1 MMVLHGRSGPIA
13 AGLLALVAIAA
24 LAACADLEN
33 SYLPY
38 PDLDF
43 EQYRGVI
50 QPIVTSSCSSL
61 GCHGDHNRRLT
72 FYAVDFLRAEPKAV
86 GEPLD
91 PDDLTAGEQMWN
103 YNGLR
108 TRLLDETD
116 AASSR
121 LVLKCIDP
129 ELGGIV
135 HGDGLIV
142 WDDLE
147 DRDYLEFVAWIEA
160 GL

>member
-1 MMVLHGRSGPIA
+1 MTDTHDEVPDEVHDAPDEA
-13 AGLLALVAIAA
+13 A
-24 LAACADLEN
+24 AD
-33 SYLPY
+33 
-38 PDLDF
+38 
-43 EQYRGVI
+43 
-50 QPIVTSSCSSL
+50 
-61 GCHGDHNRRLT
+61 
-72 FYAVDFLRAEPKAV
+72 EPEEPA
-86 GEPLD
+86 EPLD

>member
-1 MMVLHGRSGPIA
+1 MVLLGRSGPITL
-13 AGLLALVAIAA
+13 GLLALLACVA
-24 LAACADLEN
+24 LAACPGPDN
-33 SYLPY
+33 PYVPY
-38 PDLDF
+38 PELDF
-43 EQYRGVI
+43 NQYPVVVQPVI
-50 QPIVTSSCSSL
+50 DRSCSSL

-72 FYAVDFLRAEPKAV
+72 FYSVDFLRAEPLAT
-86 GEPLD
+86 GQPLD
-91 PDDLTAGEQMWN
+91 PYALSTGEELWN

-116 AASSR
+116 AEGSR

-129 ELGGIV
+129 ELGGIL
-135 HGDGLIV
+135 HGDDVIV

-147 DRDYLEFVAWIEA
+147 DPDYRTLVDWIEA